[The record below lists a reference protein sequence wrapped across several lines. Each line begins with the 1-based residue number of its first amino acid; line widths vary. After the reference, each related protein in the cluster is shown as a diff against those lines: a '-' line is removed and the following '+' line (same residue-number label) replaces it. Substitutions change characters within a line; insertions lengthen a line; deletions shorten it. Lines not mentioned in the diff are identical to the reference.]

1 MQRTNKLTPQDS
13 EDRDTSN
20 IVYLEKQN
28 DNRRRIGG
36 DGGGVCIDIGGFGDG
51 FASNSISL
59 HIAEDPKK
67 SKAPAS
73 KAKKDTSKT
82 RREKSRTAVN
92 RI

>member
-13 EDRDTSN
+13 EERDTSN
-20 IVYLEKQN
+20 LMYQEKQN
-28 DNRRRIGG
+28 DTRRLGGG
-36 DGGGVCIDIGGFGDG
+36 DGVGGFGDG

-59 HIAEDPKK
+59 QIAEDPKK

-82 RREKSRTAVN
+82 RREKSRTGVN
-92 RI
+92 RA